1 MIGHKDYANLKY
13 VTTQIIELSP
23 DGRAGQKPKVGNH
36 IIDWVRSP
44 NFISRYATCVCYQC
58 KRHVTCETVNKSF
71 WQKQSRKLGI
81 KVTVFLP
88 VKGTETFKDKNSYSR

>member
-1 MIGHKDYANLKY
+1 M
-13 VTTQIIELSP
+13 
-23 DGRAGQKPKVGNH
+23 R
-36 IIDWVRSP
+36 
-44 NFISRYATCVCYQC
+44 NFISA